1 MSIDIS
7 LLTAFSAGIL
17 SFFSPCIL
25 PLIPTYLAYLVA
37 DYSTKEKQ
45 SAKLTL
51 LISAASFITGF
62 TIIFVLLG
70 LSATLLGKFLLRNQL
85 LLTRLGGLIIIVFG
99 LHLTGLI
106 TVSSFYQEK
115 KLNLPDSL
123 TGNLKAFLL
132 GIILA
137 LGWTP
142 CIGPIFSSILII
154 AGTKSSLSSGAIL
167 LLFYALGLAIPFLIT
182 AIFMEQLLP
191 RLKKFNQYLPLINK
205 LVGTLLIIYGLLMV
219 SGYLE
224 ILNRF
229 LL

>member
-1 MSIDIS
+1 VSIDIS

-191 RLKKFNQYLPLINK
+191 RLKKFNQYLPLIKK
-205 LVGTLLIIYGLLMV
+205 LTGILLIIFGLLMIT
-219 SGYLE
+219 GYLE
-224 ILNRF
+224 ILNR
-229 LL
+229 LLL

>member
-1 MSIDIS
+1 VSIDIS

>member
-191 RLKKFNQYLPLINK
+191 RLKKFNQYLPLIKK
-205 LVGTLLIIYGLLMV
+205 LTGILLIIFGLLMIT
-219 SGYLE
+219 GYLE
-224 ILNRF
+224 ILNR
-229 LL
+229 LLL